1 MTHIFSCVAPS
12 PRHAAASCEE
22 LHLSWNA
29 HAASSCSQLSARMS
43 TSTSQKLVAFFGLVV
58 IQTGVALLFKLS
70 QRGGKYT
77 FLTSSAQTT
86 AEFCKL
92 LISLGFFA
100 RDTLAVAPPAA
111 PSDVEEPPAA
121 VAAPSPPRS
130 PAALLAAL
138 RAQISDQLLAHTGGL
153 ALLYCFNNQLAFSL
167 FRWADAA
174 TVTLIKSASS
184 IVSALLLWVLLNR
197 PIAPLQWHAITLQ
210 VLGLFIVQ
218 YDSCKGSALLSLPV
232 YLALFGSLFISSGAG
247 VWNEHVLKTFGIS
260 MHVQNICLYSFGVL
274 FNLLVFVFLEQHGG
288 RGLMGSYFHGYNPA
302 AVGVIFCQAV
312 LGLVVTA
319 VLKYADTVIRS
330 FATACSISV
339 LYAVNITFLGWSA
352 NLTYIAGCFVVF
364 ISTYLYMALAGTGP
378 KPSPP
383 AAPTKE
389 EAGAAKAQ
397 DAAAAPAAASHS
409 DALARARVA
418 CAAVGMQRGMMVTI
432 GVLSTAALITYRFS
446 LQENWQE

>member
-1 MTHIFSCVAPS
+1 M
-12 PRHAAASCEE
+12 
-22 LHLSWNA
+22 
-29 HAASSCSQLSARMS
+29 SA
-43 TSTSQKLVAFFGLVV
+43 STSQKLIAFFGLVV

-100 RDTLAVAPPAA
+100 RDTFAVAPPPVPRADVEEQPAAAAAAA
-111 PSDVEEPPAA
+111 PS
-121 VAAPSPPRS
+121 RS
-130 PAALLAAL
+130 PAALWAAL
-138 RAQISDQLLAHTGGL
+138 RGLVSDQLLAHTGGL

-184 IVSALLLWVLLNR
+184 IVSALLLWVLLSR

-218 YDSCKGSALLSLPV
+218 YDSCKGSALLSIPV

-288 RGLMGSYFHGYNPA
+288 RGLLGSYFHGYNPA
-302 AVGVIFCQAV
+302 AVGVILCQAV

-364 ISTYLYMALAGTGP
+364 ISTYLYMALGLQLPP
-378 KPSPP
+378 KP
-383 AAPTKE
+383 AAPPPPRD
-389 EAGAAKAQ
+389 EAAAAAKAE
-397 DAAAAPAAASHS
+397 DADAAPAVVVHS
-409 DALARARVA
+409 DALARARAA
-418 CAAVGMQRGMMVTI
+418 CAAVGLQRGMVLTI
-432 GVLSTAALITYRFS
+432 AVLSTAALITYRFS
-446 LQENWQE
+446 LQENWTA